1 MQRYEFSLLYFVC
14 NFHFILAIKRHQQS
28 LSPCEC
34 GGGSVLLKWLMKA
47 KWPLF
52 LCLAMNL
59 GLTVFTH
66 KGTVVYCSIK
76 SPCSN
81 FLDGQQR
88 IWHFLTCTY
97 LKPFWSQRFCYLQTK
112 AYSAD
117 QVTSRLPF
125 WSSAKGKNRV
135 LKITRQQTSS
145 KLFWGF
151 TSWLFLSAKQLWNSR
166 WAFSEAYPVT
176 SWLRATI
183 SLP

>member
-1 MQRYEFSLLYFVC
+1 MKWLLLESQTQRELADWLAVMSYPAQHSNAEIRIFSLYFVR

-88 IWHFLTCTY
+88 NWHFLACTY
-97 LKPFWSQRFCYLQTK
+97 LKPF
-112 AYSAD
+112 
-117 QVTSRLPF
+117 
-125 WSSAKGKNRV
+125 
-135 LKITRQQTSS
+135 
-145 KLFWGF
+145 
-151 TSWLFLSAKQLWNSR
+151 
-166 WAFSEAYPVT
+166 
-176 SWLRATI
+176 
-183 SLP
+183 